1 MMARPIRAMR
11 PQRYQE
17 KIPPKYGLTGAA
29 FLFLTLFIWF
39 RRPPRMAKIS
49 EVGLFMVLF
58 SAVLEILQWF
68 TQITTKY
75 CGVGLGTGEKVEIFS
90 GTYVL

>member
-1 MMARPIRAMR
+1 
-11 PQRYQE
+11 
-17 KIPPKYGLTGAA
+17 
-29 FLFLTLFIWF
+29 
-39 RRPPRMAKIS
+39 MAKIS